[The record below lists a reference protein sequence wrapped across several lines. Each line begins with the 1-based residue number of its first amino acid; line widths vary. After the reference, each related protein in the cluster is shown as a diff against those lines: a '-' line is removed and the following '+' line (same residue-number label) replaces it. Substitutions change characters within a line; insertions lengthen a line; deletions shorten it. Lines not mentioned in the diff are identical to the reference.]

1 MTEETQNLAEVETAS
16 TPEVTATPDQVQNA
30 PEVAEQAVE
39 QQAEE
44 KKFTQAEIDAMIS
57 KRLAR
62 EQRKWE
68 REQKLKVATPELP
81 ATPPTQEQFE
91 SPEAYAHALAERKA
105 AELVARREAE
115 RQQAEVLESYHEREE
130 KARDKYE
137 DFEQVAYNPRLPIT
151 QVMAETIQASDIG
164 PEMAYY
170 LGSNPKEADRIARL
184 SPFLQAKEIGKI
196 EAKLAENPPVKKSS
210 SAPTPISPVTPRGGN
225 ARVLDTTDP
234 RSIKEMSTSEW
245 IEAERQRQ
253 IRKWEAQHRLR

>member
-68 REQKLKVATPELP
+68 REQKLKMATSALP

-91 SPEAYAHALAERKA
+91 
-105 AELVARREAE
+105 
-115 RQQAEVLESYHEREE
+115 
-130 KARDKYE
+130 
-137 DFEQVAYNPRLPIT
+137 
-151 QVMAETIQASDIG
+151 
-164 PEMAYY
+164 
-170 LGSNPKEADRIARL
+170 
-184 SPFLQAKEIGKI
+184 
-196 EAKLAENPPVKKSS
+196 
-210 SAPTPISPVTPRGGN
+210 
-225 ARVLDTTDP
+225 
-234 RSIKEMSTSEW
+234 
-245 IEAERQRQ
+245 
-253 IRKWEAQHRLR
+253 